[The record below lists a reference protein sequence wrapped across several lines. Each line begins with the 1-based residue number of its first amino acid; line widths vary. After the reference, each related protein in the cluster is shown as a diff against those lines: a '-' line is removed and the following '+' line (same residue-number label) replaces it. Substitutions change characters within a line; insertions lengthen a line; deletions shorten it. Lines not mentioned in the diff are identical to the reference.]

1 MKKGIVIFA
10 LGHPNYYYMAENLAA
25 SLIANGSRK
34 ENIPIGI
41 LCDNKN
47 KIRYSE
53 LFDDIVLVDQEKFM
67 VDGKVVF
74 NNATVQVYNLSPYDI
89 TMKLDADMI
98 WLNGRPVA
106 KLFEQ
111 LKDVDITF
119 SNTGHGWDQKKSEWA
134 SEYDIK
140 RAYKLRSNHHKLYRI
155 YGEFIYFKKSEKV
168 KEYFEKV
175 KEVYFNPMITCEE
188 FANGNMTD
196 ELCFQIACMA
206 TKTYPHEDNF
216 TPVYNHFLGL
226 TEHLRTY
233 AYQLPANF
241 YGYSI
246 GGHITSK
253 WQKSGY
259 DNLAKYYF
267 KQLGLPMPY
276 MACNKNLFLK
286 ERSKR

>member
-25 SLIANGSRK
+25 SLIANGSRDA
-34 ENIPIGI
+34 NIQIAL
-41 LCDNKN
+41 LCENKN
-47 KIRYSE
+47 KIRYTE
-53 LFDDIVLVDQEKFM
+53 LFDDIIVIDKEKYM
-67 VDGKVVF
+67 VDDKIVF
-74 NNATVQVYNLSPYDI
+74 NNATVQVYDLSPYDI

-111 LKDVDITF
+111 LKNVDITF
-119 SNTGHGWDQKKSEWA
+119 SNTGHGWNEKKSEWA
-134 SEYDIK
+134 SESDIK
-140 RAYKLRSNHHKLYRI
+140 RAYKLKSNHKLYAL
-155 YGEFIYFKKSEKV
+155 YGEFLYFKKTKKV
-168 KEYFEKV
+168 EEYFEKV
-175 KEVYFNPMITCEE
+175 KEIYFNPLVFCEE

-196 ELCFQIACMA
+196 ELSFQIACML

-226 TEHLRTY
+226 TEYSRIHP
-233 AYQLPANF
+233 YQLPGNF

-246 GGHITSK
+246 GGYITSK
-253 WQKSGY
+253 WQKSAY
-259 DNLAKYYF
+259 DNHAKHYF

-286 ERSKR
+286 ERAKR